1 MAIHGKD
8 AAFLLEDSAGTTLRN
23 IGPYL
28 TSVDFSMEND
38 THDTTTLGD
47 EAHEYI
53 TGLTNATITLNG
65 FWDKTATVGSATV
78 LDTLF
83 GLDAVTVG
91 FEYGPEGNTSTNVKY
106 SGECILQSLDYS
118 SPVADLITF
127 TATLQVSGA
136 VTKGTFT

>member
-8 AAFLLEDSAGTTLRN
+8 AAFLLEDSTGTTLRN
-23 IGPYL
+23 LGPYL
-28 TSVDFSMEND
+28 TGVDFSMEND
-38 THDTTTLGD
+38 THDSTTLGD

-53 TGLTNATITLNG
+53 AGLTNATITLNG
-65 FWDKTATVGSATV
+65 FWDKTALVGSATV
-78 LDTLF
+78 LDSLL

-91 FEYGPEGNTSTNVKY
+91 FEYGPEGNTATNVKY

-118 SPVADLITF
+118 SPVADLVTF

-136 VTKGTFT
+136 ITKGAFS